1 MKKNVIKLLEKYD
14 VPTIEKSLI
23 QIFLDENNLKSN
35 NKFLNDYLSSFEM
48 IEQVDIDK
56 IILKN
61 NEPLTFEKFERYFEL
76 LFPSKDKK
84 LGGIFY
90 TPSYIAE
97 FILDEVL
104 KDNLDFKVLDPSCG
118 AGIFNLVSLNKIKEK
133 FPEKNYVEI
142 IENNIYACDIEPI
155 STNRTKI
162 ILILAALLHGE
173 NPEEIKFNVI
183 TRDSLQK
190 DLKWEE
196 EFPEVFENGG
206 FDAVVG
212 NPPYIRIQNL
222 EDDYKKYLQSNWD
235 SAKSGNIDIYYPF
248 IELGLNLLNENGKL
262 GFITPN
268 SHFNTAAGKNLRK
281 ILKSNRSMYKIVNFD
296 YVRVFKDVNVYSCV
310 SIFTKKPN
318 NEIKFRKM
326 TKEVTSIDL
335 AEEDYKI
342 VHYDTLD
349 SEKKWVFL
357 SDEEIDKIETIENI
371 GIKLKN
377 LCEINCGIATLAD
390 KIYLLTDYKV
400 TTDDGK
406 TFNIEPGI
414 CKSIIKASTLHNEE
428 EIAENDLKIIWVY
441 DDEGHILPE
450 NTIAT
455 KYPNTYAYLKHV
467 KPKLDARDK
476 GKPNEVAW
484 YAFGRTQAIE
494 SSFGKKLLTST
505 MNEKPNFIYCDDED
519 STFISGYQVKT
530 NKMDLEILKKIL
542 NSSVMEFYIELIS
555 KSYQG
560 GWKSYAKSFIQN
572 FGIPKL
578 TNEEL
583 EFLKN
588 ENDKDRIDEFL
599 EDIYFN
605 RAIKTEIQAKLI

>member
-1 MKKNVIKLLEKYD
+1 MKKNVIRLLDKYD
-14 VPTIEKSLI
+14 VTTIEKSLV
-23 QIFLDENNLKSN
+23 QIFLNENNLKSN
-35 NKFLNDYLSSFEM
+35 NKFLNEYLSSFEM
-48 IEQVDIDK
+48 INQEDIDN

-61 NEPLTFEKFERYFEL
+61 NEPLTFEKLERYFEL

-97 FILDEVL
+97 FIVDEVL
-104 KDNLDFKVLDPSCG
+104 TDNPDFKILDPSCG

-133 FPEKNYVEI
+133 FANKSYVEI
-142 IENNIYACDIEPI
+142 IENNIYASDIEPI

-162 ILILAALLHGE
+162 ILILAALINGE
-173 NPEEIKFNVI
+173 NPEEINFNVI
-183 TRDSLQK
+183 TEDSLQK
-190 DLKWEE
+190 SLKWEDK
-196 EFPEVFENGG
+196 FPEVFENGG

-222 EDDYKKYLQSNWD
+222 KEDYKKYLQKNWA
-235 SAKSGNIDIYYPF
+235 SAKNGNIDIYYPF

-281 ILKSNRSMYKIVNFD
+281 ILKSNKSMHKIVNFD

-310 SIFTKKPN
+310 TIFTKKPN

-326 TKEVTSIDL
+326 TEEVTSIDL
-335 AEEDYKI
+335 KDEDYKI
-342 VHYDTLD
+342 VKYDTLD
-349 SEKKWVFL
+349 TEKKWVFL
-357 SDEEIDKIETIENI
+357 SDEEINKIEMIENV
-371 GIKLKN
+371 GIKLKD
-377 LCEINCGIATLAD
+377 LCEINCGVATLAD
-390 KIYLLTDYKV
+390 KIYLLTDYTV
-400 TTDDGK
+400 ETDGK
-406 TFNIEPGI
+406 TFEIEPGI

-441 DDEGHILPE
+441 DNEGHILPE
-450 NTIAT
+450 STIA
-455 KYPNTYAYLKHV
+455 KNYPNAYAYLKHV

-484 YAFGRTQAIE
+484 YAFGRTQAID

-530 NKMDLEILKKIL
+530 NKIDLRILKKIL
-542 NSSVMEFYIELIS
+542 NSTVMEYYIELIS

-572 FGIPKL
+572 FGIPKF
-578 TNEEL
+578 TADEL
-583 EFLKN
+583 EFLEN
-588 ENDKDRIDEFL
+588 ENDEVKINKFL

-605 RAIKTEIQAKLI
+605 SPVKTEKQAKLI

>member
-1 MKKNVIKLLEKYD
+1 MKKNVIKLLTKYD
-14 VPTIEKSLI
+14 VPTIEKSLV

-35 NKFLNDYLSSFEM
+35 NKFLNEYLSSFEM
-48 IEQVDIDK
+48 IEQEDIDK

-61 NEPLTFEKFERYFEL
+61 NQTLTFEMFERYFEL

-97 FILDEVL
+97 FIVDEVL
-104 KDNLDFKVLDPSCG
+104 TDNPDFKILDPSCG
-118 AGIFNLVSLNKIKEK
+118 AGIFNLVSLYKIKEK
-133 FPEKNYVEI
+133 FPEKSYVDI

-173 NPEEIKFNVI
+173 NPEEIKFNII
-183 TRDSLQK
+183 TKDSLQK
-190 DLKWEE
+190 TLKWDEK
-196 EFPEVFENGG
+196 FPEVFENGG

-222 EDDYKKYLQSNWD
+222 EDDYKKYLQKNWA
-235 SAKSGNIDIYYPF
+235 SAKNGNIDIYYPF
-248 IELGLNLLNENGKL
+248 IELGLNLLNEDGKL

-281 ILKSNRSMYKIVNFD
+281 ILKSNRSMQKIVNFD

-310 SIFTKKPN
+310 TIFTKKPN
-318 NEIKFRKM
+318 TEIKFRKM
-326 TKEVTSIDL
+326 TNEVTSLVLTDD
-335 AEEDYKI
+335 DYKI
-342 VHYDTLD
+342 VKYDTLD

-357 SDEEIDKIETIENI
+357 SDDEIDKIDSIENV
-371 GIKLKN
+371 GIKLKD

-390 KIYLLTDYKV
+390 KIYLLTDYNV
-400 TTDDGK
+400 EVDGK

-428 EIAENDLKIIWVY
+428 EIKQNDLKIIWVY
-441 DDEGHILPE
+441 DDEGNILPE
-450 NTIAT
+450 STIAK
-455 KYPNTYAYLKHV
+455 KYPNAYAYLKHV

-484 YAFGRTQAIE
+484 YAYGRTQAID

-505 MNEKPNFIYCDDED
+505 MNEKPNFIYCDDEN
-519 STFISGYQVKT
+519 STFISGYQVKS
-530 NKMDLEILKKIL
+530 KKIDLKILKKIL

-572 FGIPKL
+572 FGIPHLKKD
-578 TNEEL
+578 EI
-583 EFLKN
+583 EFLQN
-588 ENDKDRIDEFL
+588 ETDKEKIDKFL
-599 EDIYFN
+599 EEIYF
-605 RAIKTEIQAKLI
+605 KSKKEKQSVLM

>member
-1 MKKNVIKLLEKYD
+1 MKKNVIKLLAKYD
-14 VPTIEKSLI
+14 VPTIEKSLV

-35 NKFLNDYLSSFEM
+35 NKFLNEYLSSFDM
-48 IEQVDIDK
+48 INQEDIDK

-61 NEPLTFEKFERYFEL
+61 GEPLTFEKFERYFEL
-76 LFPSKDKK
+76 LFHSKDKK

-90 TPSYIAE
+90 TPPYIAE
-97 FILDEVL
+97 FIVDEVL
-104 KDNLDFKVLDPSCG
+104 TDNPNFKVLDPSCG
-118 AGIFNLVSLNKIKEK
+118 AGIFNLVSLYKIKEK
-133 FPEKNYVEI
+133 FPEKSYVEI
-142 IENNIYACDIEPI
+142 IENNIYGCDIEPI

-173 NPEEIKFNVI
+173 NPEEINFNVI
-183 TRDSLQK
+183 THDSLDK
-190 DLKWEE
+190 SLKWDE

-222 EDDYKKYLQSNWD
+222 ENDYKKYLQNNWA

-248 IELGLNLLNENGKL
+248 IELGLNLLNKDGRL

-281 ILKSNRSMYKIVNFD
+281 ILKSNKSMYKIVNFD
-296 YVRVFKDVNVYSCV
+296 YIRVFQDVNVYSCI

-318 NEIKFRKM
+318 NVIKFRKM
-326 TKEVTSIDL
+326 TEEVTSIDFTD
-335 AEEDYKI
+335 EDYKI
-342 VHYDTLD
+342 VNYDTLD

-357 SDEEIDKIETIENI
+357 SDEEIDKINLIENV
-371 GIKLKN
+371 GIKLKD
-377 LCEINCGIATLAD
+377 LCEINCGVATLAD
-390 KIYLLTDYKV
+390 KIYLLTDYNV
-400 TTDDGK
+400 SDEGE
-406 TFNIEPGI
+406 TFNIEPAI

-428 EIAENDLKIIWVY
+428 EIAENDLKIIWPY
-441 DDEGHILPE
+441 DKEGHIIPE
-450 NTIAT
+450 STIANN
-455 KYPNTYAYLKHV
+455 YPNAYAYLKHV
-467 KPKLDARDK
+467 KPKLDKRDK

-484 YAFGRTQAIE
+484 YAFGRRQAIDT
-494 SSFGKKLLTST
+494 SFGKKLLTST
-505 MNEKPNFIYCDDED
+505 MNEKPNFVYCDEED

-530 NKMDLEILKKIL
+530 KKIDLKILKKIL
-542 NSSVMEFYIELIS
+542 NSSVMEYYIELIS

-572 FGIPKL
+572 FGIPKF
-578 TNEEL
+578 TKEEL

-588 ENDKDRIDEFL
+588 EDDDDKINEFL

-605 RAIKTEIQAKLI
+605 KKVKTEKQTTLI

>member
-1 MKKNVIKLLEKYD
+1 MKKNVIKLLAKYD
-14 VPTIEKSLI
+14 VPTIEKSLV

-35 NKFLNDYLSSFEM
+35 NKFLNEYLDSFEM
-48 IEQVDIDK
+48 INQSDIDK
-56 IILKN
+56 IVLKN
-61 NEPLTFEKFERYFEL
+61 GETLTFEKFERYFEL

-97 FILDEVL
+97 FIVDEVL
-104 KDNLDFKVLDPSCG
+104 TDNPDFKILDPSCG

-133 FPEKNYVEI
+133 FPDKSYVDI

-173 NPEEIKFNVI
+173 NPDEIKFNII

-190 DLKWEE
+190 NLKWEE

-222 EDDYKKYLQSNWD
+222 EDDYKKFLQKNWL
-235 SAKSGNIDIYYPF
+235 SAKNGNIDIYYPF

-281 ILKSNRSMYKIVNFD
+281 ILKSNKSMHKIVNFD

-310 SIFTKKPN
+310 TIFTKKAN

-326 TKEVTSIDL
+326 THEVDCIDL
-335 AEEDYKI
+335 TDEDYKI
-342 VHYDTLD
+342 VNYDTLD
-349 SEKKWVFL
+349 SEKNWVFL
-357 SDEEIDKIETIENI
+357 SDEEIDKIDSIENI
-371 GIKLKN
+371 GIKLKD

-390 KIYLLTDYKV
+390 KIYLLTDYEV
-400 TTDDGK
+400 TVDGK

-414 CKSIIKASTLHNEE
+414 CKPIIKASTLHNEE
-428 EIAENDLKIIWVY
+428 EIKENKLKVIWVY
-441 DDEGHILPE
+441 DDEGNILPE
-450 NTIAT
+450 STIAN
-455 KYPNTYAYLKHV
+455 KFPNAYEYLKFV

-484 YAFGRTQAIE
+484 YAYGRTQAID

-519 STFISGYQVKT
+519 STFISGYQVKS
-530 NKMDLEILKKIL
+530 KKIDLEVLKKIL

-560 GWKSYAKSFIQN
+560 GWKSYAKTFIQN
-572 FGIPKL
+572 FGIPHLKKD
-578 TNEEL
+578 EIEY
-583 EFLKN
+583 LKN
-588 ENDKDRIDEFL
+588 ENDKEKIDKFL
-599 EDIYFN
+599 ENIYFN
-605 RAIKTEIQAKLI
+605 SKKEVQSVLM

>member
-1 MKKNVIKLLEKYD
+1 MKKNVIKLLDKYD
-14 VPTIEKSLI
+14 VETIEKSLV
-23 QIFLDENNLKSN
+23 QIFLDENSLKSN
-35 NKFLNDYLSSFEM
+35 NLFLNDYLSSFDM
-48 IEQVDIDK
+48 IDQKDIDN
-56 IILKN
+56 IILKGGQ
-61 NEPLTFEKFERYFEL
+61 PLTFEKFERYFEL

-104 KDNLDFKVLDPSCG
+104 TDNPDFKVLDPSCG

-133 FPEKNYVEI
+133 FPNKTYVNI

-162 ILILAALLHGE
+162 ILILAALLKGE
-173 NPEEIKFNVI
+173 NPTEIKFNVI
-183 TRDSLQK
+183 TKDSLQK
-190 DLKWEE
+190 TLKWED

-222 EDDYKKYLQSNWD
+222 EDDYKKYLQSNWA

-281 ILKSNRSMYKIVNFD
+281 ILKSKKSMYKIVNFD

-318 NEIKFRKM
+318 HEIKFFKM
-326 TKEVTSIDL
+326 TEEVTSIDL
-335 AEEDYKI
+335 TEEDYKI

-371 GIKLKN
+371 GIKLKD

-390 KIYLLTDYKV
+390 KIYLLTDYEV
-400 TTDDGK
+400 TVDGK
-406 TFNIEPGI
+406 TFNIEPEI
-414 CKSIIKASTLHNEE
+414 CKPIIKASTLHNEE
-428 EIAENDLKIIWVY
+428 EIAKNDLKIIWVY
-441 DDEGHILPE
+441 NDEGQILPE

-455 KYPNTYAYLKHV
+455 KYPNAYAYLKYV
-467 KPKLDARDK
+467 KPKLDERDK

-505 MNEKPNFIYCDDED
+505 MNEKPNFVYCSDEN

-530 NKMDLEILKKIL
+530 KKMDLEILKKIL
-542 NSSVMEFYIELIS
+542 NSSIMADYIELIS

-572 FGIPKL
+572 FGIPLL
-578 TNEEL
+578 TKDEL
-583 EFLKN
+583 EYLKN
-588 ENDKDRIDEFL
+588 ENNYDKINEFL
-599 EDIYFN
+599 ENIYFN
-605 RAIKTEIQAKLI
+605 RKKEVQSVLM

>member
-1 MKKNVIKLLEKYD
+1 MKQNVIKLLAKYD

-35 NKFLNDYLSSFEM
+35 NIFLNEYLSSFEM
-48 IEQVDIDK
+48 IDHEDIDK
-56 IILKN
+56 IILKGG
-61 NEPLTFEKFERYFEL
+61 ETLTFEKFERYFEL
-76 LFPSKDKK
+76 LFHSKDKK

-97 FILDEVL
+97 FIVDEVL
-104 KDNLDFKVLDPSCG
+104 TDNPNFKILDPSCG

-133 FPEKNYVEI
+133 FPNKSYVSI
-142 IENNIYACDIEPI
+142 IENNIYACDIDPI

-162 ILILAALLHGE
+162 ILILAALIKGE
-173 NPEEIKFNVI
+173 NPKEIKFNVI

-190 DLKWEE
+190 SLKWQN
-196 EFPEVFENGG
+196 EFPEVFKNGG

-222 EDDYKKYLQSNWD
+222 NDNYKKYLQNNWT

-248 IELGLNLLNENGKL
+248 IELGLNLLNKNGKL

-268 SHFNTAAGKNLRK
+268 SHFNTVAGKNLRK
-281 ILKSNRSMYKIVNFD
+281 MLKSDKSMYKIVNFD
-296 YVRVFKDVNVYSCV
+296 YIRVFQDVNVYSCV
-310 SIFTKKPN
+310 TIFTKKPN
-318 NEIKFRKM
+318 KEIKFRKM
-326 TKEVTSIDL
+326 TEEVTSIDL
-335 AEEDYKI
+335 TEEDYKI
-342 VHYDTLD
+342 VNYDSLD

-357 SDEEIDKIETIENI
+357 SDEEIEKIDTIENI
-371 GIKLKN
+371 GIKLKD
-377 LCEINCGIATLAD
+377 LCEINCGVATLAD
-390 KIYLLTDYKV
+390 KIYLLTDYEV
-400 TTDDGK
+400 TTEDGK

-414 CKSIIKASTLHNEE
+414 CKPIIKASTLHNEE

-450 NTIAT
+450 STIAK
-455 KYPNTYAYLKHV
+455 KYPNAYAYLKHV

-476 GKPNEVAW
+476 GKPNDVAW

-505 MNEKPNFIYCDDED
+505 MNEKPNFVYCSDEN

-530 NKMDLEILKKIL
+530 KRMDLEILKKVL

-572 FGIPKL
+572 FGIPIFEKD
-578 TNEEL
+578 EL
-583 EFLKN
+583 EYLKN
-588 ENDKDRIDEFL
+588 EDELDKIDECL

-605 RAIKTEIQAKLI
+605 RRKKEVQSVLM

>member
-1 MKKNVIKLLEKYD
+1 MKKNVIKLLAKYD
-14 VPTIEKSLI
+14 VPTIEKSLV

-35 NKFLNDYLSSFEM
+35 NKFLNEYLSSFDM
-48 IEQVDIDK
+48 IDQEDIDK

-61 NEPLTFEKFERYFEL
+61 GEPLTFEKFERYFEL
-76 LFPSKDKK
+76 LFHSKDKK

-90 TPSYIAE
+90 TPAYIAE
-97 FILDEVL
+97 FIVDEVL
-104 KDNLDFKVLDPSCG
+104 TDNPDFKVLDPSCG
-118 AGIFNLVSLNKIKEK
+118 AGIFNLVSLYKIKEK
-133 FPEKNYVEI
+133 FPDKSYVDI
-142 IENNIYACDIEPI
+142 IENNIYGCDIEPI

-173 NPEEIKFNVI
+173 DPEEINFNVI
-183 TRDSLQK
+183 THDSLDK
-190 DLKWEE
+190 SLKWDE

-222 EDDYKKYLQSNWD
+222 EDDYKKYLQNNWA

-248 IELGLNLLNENGKL
+248 IELGLNLLNKNGRL

-281 ILKSNRSMYKIVNFD
+281 ILKSNKSMYRIVNFD
-296 YVRVFKDVNVYSCV
+296 YIRVFQDVNVYSCV

-318 NEIKFRKM
+318 DEIKFRKM
-326 TKEVTSIDL
+326 TEEVTSIDL
-335 AEEDYKI
+335 TEDDYKL
-342 VHYDTLD
+342 VNYDTLD

-357 SDEEIDKIETIENI
+357 SDEEIEKIAAIENV
-371 GIKLKN
+371 GTKLKD

-390 KIYLLTDYKV
+390 KIYLLTDYEV
-400 TTDDGK
+400 TTEDGES
-406 TFNIEPGI
+406 FNIEPGI
-414 CKSIIKASTLHNEE
+414 CKSIIKASTLHNED
-428 EIAENDLKIIWVY
+428 EIAENDLKIIFPY
-441 DDEGHILPE
+441 NESGNIIPE
-450 NTIAT
+450 STIAK
-455 KYPNTYAYLKHV
+455 KYPNAYAYLKHV
-467 KPKLDARDK
+467 KPKLDKRDK

-484 YAFGRTQAIE
+484 YAFGRRQAID

-505 MNEKPNFIYCDDED
+505 MNEKPNFVYCAEED

-530 NKMDLEILKKIL
+530 NKMDLEILKKVL

-572 FGIPKL
+572 FGIPRF
-578 TNEEL
+578 TAEEL
-583 EFLKN
+583 DFLEN
-588 ENDKDRIDEFL
+588 ENDQNKINEFL

-605 RAIKTEIQAKLI
+605 RTVKTEKQTKLI